1 MNWSMES
8 VAAFFTEAG
17 FPAALC
23 LILLRYVLL
32 TIGGRLDRLDASVKQ
47 LTRAVKNAEQEQK
60 QGKSGRTRARKV

>member
-1 MNWSMES
+1 MNWNIEA
-8 VAAFFTEAG
+8 VAKFFTEVG

-47 LTRAVKNAEQEQK
+47 LTRVLKHVEQEQK
-60 QGKSGRTRARKV
+60 QGKSSRTRTRKM